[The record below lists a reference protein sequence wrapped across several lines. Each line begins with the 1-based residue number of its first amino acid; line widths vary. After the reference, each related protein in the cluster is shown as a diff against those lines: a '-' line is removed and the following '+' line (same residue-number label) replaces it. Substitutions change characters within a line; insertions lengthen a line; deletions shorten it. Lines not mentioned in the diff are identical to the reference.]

1 MTKTKKLENNK
12 VKFPKLRDKQ
22 KRGVGKGNYL
32 QVPQCNTG
40 ERKHRDLYPR
50 PASHPPDAG
59 FTFSTESLVDQL
71 VTG

>member
-1 MTKTKKLENNK
+1 MSKTKKLENNK

-40 ERKHRDLYPR
+40 ERKHLDLDPR

-59 FTFSTESLVDQL
+59 LAFATESLVDQL

>member
-1 MTKTKKLENNK
+1 MTRTKKLESNK

-22 KRGVGKGNYL
+22 KRAVGKRNYL

-40 ERKHRDLYPR
+40 ERKHLDLDPR

-59 FTFSTESLVDQL
+59 LAFSTESLVDQL